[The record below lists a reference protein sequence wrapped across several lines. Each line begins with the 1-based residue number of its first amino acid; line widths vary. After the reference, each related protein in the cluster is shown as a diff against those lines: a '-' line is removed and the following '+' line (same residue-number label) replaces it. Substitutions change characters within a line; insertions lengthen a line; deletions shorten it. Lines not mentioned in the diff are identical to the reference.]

1 MLLFF
6 SFLLPP
12 QGVMRSTPTARL
24 PTAAKRCPA
33 RWPWSTTSSSSRAK
47 SKSLGS
53 RPLMPAV
60 CLLYPDLMPPPSPL
74 PQVVLP
80 RRRRQLRERSHPAQV
95 PLPVPPHPGHVRG
108 QTQPG
113 PAHRGHRE
121 AGRQQDGAFKDPSFV

>member
-6 SFLLPP
+6 FYCRRRESCDQHQLLGRPQPTSAVLQDGRGVRQVHRVGQKVRLFRRSFMPE
-12 QGVMRSTPTARL
+12 VRL
-24 PTAAKRCPA
+24 VY
-33 RWPWSTTSSSSRAK
+33 
-47 SKSLGS
+47 L
-53 RPLMPAV
+53 
-60 CLLYPDLMPPPSPL
+60 DLMPPPLLL

-80 RRRRQLRERSHPAQV
+80 RGRRQLRERSHPAQV

-121 AGRQQDGAFKDPSFV
+121 AGRQQDGAFKDPSFA